1 MKFIIGII
9 ENFVRLNNKIHCK
22 KKKFRQ
28 YARDVIEL
36 KTITAIDNILSI
48 AVIIL
53 ISLIITKQYTWV
65 TYSTTVVDFKVL
77 FSTLVL
83 RIFFELCTKK

>member
-1 MKFIIGII
+1 MRILFVLIIR
-9 ENFVRLNNKIHCK
+9 FTV

-53 ISLIITKQYTWV
+53 ISLIITKQYTLV